1 MSEKSYSTIEEEEER
16 INRDAEPSRIAK
28 CFKALFCCFRRES
41 NAREIVRYDPDGYD
55 YIVEKLVVKRVPLA
69 LFAIPADLADRRRL
83 DDATSDDISQSSS
96 LSAFGGNNLSANAV
110 TRGTYPTSTR
120 MDRPV
125 YDSAANK
132 VLRSDTNKNQDL
144 SLDGQ
149 AKSSIWKQGILNRF
163 SALHPDLKEFER
175 PSKNL
180 SNFPRSKLSFAENIS
195 VPSNTRTDISSR
207 TSTSSIT
214 VQEDVPTRDDSARHG
229 SVFKS
234 ERNDKSQ
241 AKEDIDKDRG
251 KFVLGRNRRYIVS
264 PFRVRRG
271 SLDLTKS
278 KNVVEDFGVDGK
290 SLAYIQESVEEK
302 SSELTEDSKDH
313 DLQSNTA
320 VRWRITIRRRRA
332 NADSEPRSLE
342 GEMHR

>member
-1 MSEKSYSTIEEEEER
+1 M
-16 INRDAEPSRIAK
+16 
-28 CFKALFCCFRRES
+28 
-41 NAREIVRYDPDGYD
+41 
-55 YIVEKLVVKRVPLA
+55 
-69 LFAIPADLADRRRL
+69 
-83 DDATSDDISQSSS
+83 
-96 LSAFGGNNLSANAV
+96 
-110 TRGTYPTSTR
+110 
-120 MDRPV
+120 
-125 YDSAANK
+125 
-132 VLRSDTNKNQDL
+132 
-144 SLDGQ
+144 DGQ
-149 AKSSIWKQGILNRF
+149 AKSSIWEQGILNRF

-180 SNFPRSKLSFAENIS
+180 SNFPRSKLSFAEDIS

-214 VQEDVPTRDDSARHG
+214 VQEDVTTRDDSARHG

-271 SLDLTKS
+271 SLDLTKP

-332 NADSEPRSLE
+332 NADSEVCYVLSEKL
-342 GEMHR
+342 HRRFYFLFSGKND